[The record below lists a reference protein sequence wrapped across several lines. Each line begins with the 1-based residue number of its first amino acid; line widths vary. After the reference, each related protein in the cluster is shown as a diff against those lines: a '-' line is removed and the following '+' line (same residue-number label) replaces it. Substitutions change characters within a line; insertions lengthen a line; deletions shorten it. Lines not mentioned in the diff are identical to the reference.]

1 MHQTLLL
8 NGEKHHPIR
17 SRLARWFLDPVLDF
31 LYPPLCLSCGA
42 ALQSAL
48 EENENPN
55 LLNQQKSFSDLLCSL
70 CCTQLIELSKGHAI
84 FREVHHR
91 LEQWNIELV
100 LSAFL
105 MEHGGVLQLLIHE
118 MKYNGLKRI
127 GRRFGEIIG
136 HRLQEQDSKPSIDGI
151 VPVPL
156 HFTKQRE
163 RGFNQSDIIAHGIS
177 LVTGFPVRSD
187 LLRRTR
193 YTDSQTKLGLEERRA
208 NVAGAFAVVPSRQ
221 FQIKAKRFLIVDD
234 VITTGATLSECAR
247 ALFDSGAAWIGAAS
261 VALVSFE
268 EASRQPVTSV

>member
-8 NGEKHHPIR
+8 KGDKNHR
-17 SRLARWFLDPVLDF
+17 VLSRLARWFLDPVLDF
-31 LYPPLCLSCGA
+31 LYPHLCLACGA
-42 ALQSAL
+42 ALQGTIKK
-48 EENENPN
+48 NENAD
-55 LLNQQKSFSDLLCSL
+55 LLNFSDLLCSACSTEL
-70 CCTQLIELSKGHAI
+70 TELSREHAL

-91 LEQWNIELV
+91 LEQRNIELV

-105 MEHGGVLQLLIHE
+105 MEHGGVLQSLIHE
-118 MKYNGLKRI
+118 MKYNGMRRI

-136 HRLQEQDSKPSIDGI
+136 HRLLEQDSKPSIDGI

-177 LVTGFPVRSD
+177 LVTRIPVRSD

-193 YTDSQTKLGLEERRA
+193 YTDSQTKLGLEKRRA

-221 FQIKAKRFLIVDD
+221 SQIKAKRFLIVDD
-234 VITTGATLSECAR
+234 VITTGATLTECAA
-247 ALFDSGAAWIGAAS
+247 ALFESGAAWIGAAS

-268 EASRQPVTSV
+268 EASRQSVTSV